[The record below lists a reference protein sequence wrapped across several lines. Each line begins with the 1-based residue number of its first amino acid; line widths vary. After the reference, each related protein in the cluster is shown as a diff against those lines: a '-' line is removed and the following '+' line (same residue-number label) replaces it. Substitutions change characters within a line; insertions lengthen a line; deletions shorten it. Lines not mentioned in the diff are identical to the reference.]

1 VGPVDNPLGLG
12 SRQRSGT
19 DFADSGTWS
28 GVVFYDDLVAVDL
41 VDLPP
46 ELRRAVEQARRV
58 VADEQR
64 VTPTRSG
71 RIGSWLTDEERT
83 AVREAVAD
91 GSYAA
96 AVAAVVADEP
106 DLASD

>member
-1 VGPVDNPLGLG
+1 
-12 SRQRSGT
+12 
-19 DFADSGTWS
+19 
-28 GVVFYDDLVAVDL
+28 VAVDL
-41 VDLPP
+41 IDLPP

-64 VTPTRSG
+64 GTRSNSG
-71 RIGSWLTDEERT
+71 RIGSWLTDEERA

-91 GSYAA
+91 GAYAA